1 MSKRDYTVEF
11 SKEDIRA
18 IERIAAREPK
28 AVKSGWNAS
37 VTRATA
43 SLRKAIRTGG
53 GNYGVP
59 AFPPQDTSMFRGGQW
74 AGRLGGASLKRT
86 ILKKSRG
93 MRAVIGFNPDFG
105 KNAAASFGEAFQTSA
120 SRAWTKKERWVIH
133 RFLRMRTILNPT
145 YHRPAREIIPGFAG
159 YLRGWLPKTVRETT
173 EKRYRSI
180 LKRRVAK

>member
-1 MSKRDYTVEF
+1 MSTRDYTVEF

-28 AVKSGWNAS
+28 AVRSGWNAT

-53 GNYGVP
+53 GNYGVATFP
-59 AFPPQDTSMFRGGQW
+59 AQDTSMFRGGQW

-93 MRAVIGFNPDFG
+93 MRAVIGFNPEMEKD
-105 KNAAASFGEAFQTSA
+105 AASRFGEAFQVSE

-133 RFLRMRTILNPT
+133 RFLRMRTIINPT
-145 YHRPAREIIPGFAG
+145 YHRPAREIIPGLAG

-173 EKRYRSI
+173 EKRYKAI
-180 LKRRVAK
+180 LKRRATK